1 MEISGEEFLASN
13 KARELFSAGKNWI
26 VKLWRA
32 DGKEVSSINISPKMI
47 GRNEG
52 FIIDVSI
59 LGQEKSTRY
68 YAKIQSVHIETV
80 MIHNL
85 LKFTKCGPEG
95 FLIALLT
102 NCDLNN
108 FYDCPKHG
116 VITREAEN
124 CVMASSWRALELQK
138 LASHEK
144 VFRTDSLL
152 LTLFAALGRFG
163 TLPYNRDN
171 WGLVNYEAKIQQAQL
186 ESHSCLMIIDFSCT
200 GNDLFIR
207 SFGEFMEK
215 WMSIAIRMFL
225 TDFSKD
231 YLFSKQSI
239 VEGVTNVSWLQSKQA
254 LVDLLQCV
262 CDATADWIVDTAE
275 SAGALLPVS
284 TNNSEANPNCSSST
298 IILAALLSP
307 FKHTSA
313 PRLNSH
319 HSSFYEILSMICGF
333 QSWVKRWNNRLESFF
348 QWFPF
353 PKEPLLAAPETTLT
367 EPPPAPLVLD
377 TEQAICASSSET
389 ILLPPEPPLS
399 REMVMEG
406 GGDTTGASPGAASV
420 NCNVTTDASEKKCRV

>member
-1 MEISGEEFLASN
+1 MEISGEEYLASK

-32 DGKEVSSINISPKMI
+32 DGKELSSINISPKKI

-52 FIIDVSI
+52 FIMNASI
-59 LGQEKSTRY
+59 VGQEKSIRY

-85 LKFTKCGPEG
+85 LKFTKCGPEE

-102 NCDLNN
+102 TCDLNN
-108 FYDCPKHG
+108 CYDCAKHG

-124 CVMASSWRALELQK
+124 CAMVSTWKALELQK

-144 VFRTDSLL
+144 LFRTDSLL

-171 WGLVNYEAKIQQAQL
+171 WGLANYEAKIQQAQL

-215 WMSIAIRMFL
+215 WMSFALRMFL

-231 YLFSKQSI
+231 YLFS
-239 VEGVTNVSWLQSKQA
+239 
-254 LVDLLQCV
+254 
-262 CDATADWIVDTAE
+262 
-275 SAGALLPVS
+275 
-284 TNNSEANPNCSSST
+284 
-298 IILAALLSP
+298 
-307 FKHTSA
+307 
-313 PRLNSH
+313 
-319 HSSFYEILSMICGF
+319 
-333 QSWVKRWNNRLESFF
+333 
-348 QWFPF
+348 
-353 PKEPLLAAPETTLT
+353 
-367 EPPPAPLVLD
+367 
-377 TEQAICASSSET
+377 
-389 ILLPPEPPLS
+389 
-399 REMVMEG
+399 
-406 GGDTTGASPGAASV
+406 
-420 NCNVTTDASEKKCRV
+420 